1 MRYPGKEEASRIR
14 GTFRESGASITPEK
28 KEASVMRG
36 KTWKICACTTPKKKE
51 ARRICGKSQEV
62 MLAFGRQICYIAY
75 FSMQKAIREYTVTH
89 KA

>member
-1 MRYPGKEEASRIR
+1 MYNPGKEEARRMR
-14 GTFRESGASITPEK
+14 GKYRKIGASITPEK
-28 KEASVMRG
+28 KKARGIRG
-36 KTWKICACTTPKKKE
+36 KYREVVASTTPKKKE